1 MVISRVV
8 AAKRA
13 LIAVLKALAAKYRVP
28 LGSMTKDACD
38 DDVHKAYKRVVL
50 RAHPDK
56 GGTHEDAQRLQEAR
70 DAYAAAKRVA
80 RGRPTGGRPAQS
92 AAQGEQPSALAR
104 PDAGYRIRGK
114 GVLLT
119 HYGVQDLPQWN
130 RFLAHARSHVT
141 QWHVK
146 YWCPTLEATKE
157 GALHFHMMLQF
168 LASLDCATERFYF
181 EGLKP
186 RADVH
191 DLLGQ
196 GWSGRKFQESLNRG
210 FFYVWA
216 DKIGTQR
223 DEAGDEQK

>member
-92 AAQGEQPSALAR
+92 AAQSCCGQSRGPTVRGESGCGR
-104 PDAGYRIRGK
+104 GVNGHAGRTNGRAIPRSRGA
-114 GVLLT
+114 VLT
-119 HYGVQDLPQWN
+119 
-130 RFLAHARSHVT
+130 
-141 QWHVK
+141 
-146 YWCPTLEATKE
+146 
-157 GALHFHMMLQF
+157 
-168 LASLDCATERFYF
+168 
-181 EGLKP
+181 
-186 RADVH
+186 
-191 DLLGQ
+191 
-196 GWSGRKFQESLNRG
+196 
-210 FFYVWA
+210 
-216 DKIGTQR
+216 
-223 DEAGDEQK
+223 AGDDK